1 MNMKTAQEVAAYIRE
16 IVKNEVGAIKSVRK
30 ISEGYHW
37 YTKGL
42 RKNAW
47 RYKYYIPDW
56 NYTVYDPVNDAENKH
71 QLMDAYK
78 LINGMAPKLKAMFG
92 YTVVAEFSRY
102 DFSLIYRVT
111 PANQ

>member
-16 IVKNEVGAIKSVRK
+16 IVKNEVGDIKSVRK
-30 ISEGYHW
+30 ISEGYQW

-56 NYTVYDPVNDAENKH
+56 NYTVYDPVNDPTN
-71 QLMDAYK
+71 QDRLYDAYK
-78 LINGMAPKLKAMFG
+78 LINDMAPKLKAMFG
-92 YTVVAEFSRY
+92 YTVVARFSPTDY
-102 DFSLIYRVT
+102 SLIYRVT